1 MTGLYTAP
9 TPNGW
14 AATVMPVVPDTP
26 DLPCTAHSI
35 ELMTADALAEQA
47 QMIVTTGKAEG

>member
-14 AATVMPVVPDTP
+14 AATVMPVVPD
-26 DLPCTAHSI
+26 LPCTTHSI

-47 QMIVTTGKAEG
+47 QMIMTTGKAEG

>member
-1 MTGLYTAP
+1 MTDLYTAP

-14 AATVMPVVPDTP
+14 AATVRPVVPDLRCKTR
-26 DLPCTAHSI
+26 SI

-47 QMIVTTGKAEG
+47 QMIITTGRAEG

>member
-1 MTGLYTAP
+1 MTDLYTAP

-26 DLPCTAHSI
+26 DLRCKTHSI

-47 QMIVTTGKAEG
+47 QMIITTGRAEG